1 MSEQGIKDIRLYD
14 VSKTH
19 SSYVTAKAWE
29 YSHLVLAAPTYN
41 LNLFLP
47 MENFLHDL
55 KTLMYQNRKV
65 AVIGNHSWASAAY
78 KTMVD
83 YVQNQFKKCELLEP
97 SLDFKSSLQDDQE
110 AIIDEI
116 AKKIADDV
124 KAYPDPK
131 TLL

>member
-1 MSEQGIKDIRLYD
+1 M
-14 VSKTH
+14 
-19 SSYVTAKAWE
+19 
-29 YSHLVLAAPTYN
+29 
-41 LNLFLP
+41 
-47 MENFLHDL
+47 
-55 KTLMYQNRKV
+55 KTLIYQNRKV

-83 YVQNQFKKCELLEP
+83 YVQNQFKNCELLEP

-110 AIIDEI
+110 AVIDEI